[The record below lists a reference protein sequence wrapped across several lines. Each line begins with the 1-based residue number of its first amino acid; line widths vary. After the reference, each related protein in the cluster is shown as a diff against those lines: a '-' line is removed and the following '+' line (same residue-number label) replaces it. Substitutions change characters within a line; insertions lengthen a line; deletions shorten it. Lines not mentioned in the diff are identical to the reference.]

1 MPINSINAIIHT
13 RKPTELEKEE
23 SQPLIQININH
34 PIIYSF
40 PTNTLDFIEESQ

>member
-1 MPINSINAIIHT
+1 MQLYTHT